1 MSTDRLMS
9 AVSGW
14 SHPHWDDAVYPFPP
28 RRGFH
33 RLEYLAR
40 FLDAVEIDAS
50 RDRPLRAELVRLWL
64 SKVEHNPRF
73 QFTVLL
79 GRRFTYD
86 RDLDKASVAAFKDGL
101 WPLYRAKRLGC
112 LVMEFPWSFRFTA
125 ENREFL
131 ITLRRAF
138 HEFPLV
144 AEMRHASW
152 LWEEAL
158 GTLIDYRVG
167 FVNVDL
173 PPHARSMPP
182 TAYLTSPVG
191 YVRMHGRNPLYW
203 REEFESSESGRREA
217 PYLYGAGEFE
227 EWKPR
232 WERISAFS
240 AATFV
245 VFTNHT
251 HGASLVNAL
260 ELKRISGGSSAP
272 APARLAALYPDR
284 LAGFC
289 PDAPVQT
296 GLFQNPLDAVA

>member
-1 MSTDRLMS
+1 MPTSRLMA

-14 SHPHWDDAVYPFPP
+14 THPHWDDTIYPLPP

-50 RDRPLRAELVRLWL
+50 RDRPLRPELVRLWL

-79 GRRFTYD
+79 GRRFTLG
-86 RDLDKASVAAFKDGL
+86 RDLDSASVAAFKEGL
-101 WPLYRAKRLGC
+101 WPLHRAKRLGC

-131 ITLRRAF
+131 IALRRAF

-144 AEMRHASW
+144 AEMRHESW
-152 LWEEAL
+152 LLEEAL

-173 PPHARSMPP
+173 PPYARSMPP

-203 REEFESSESGRREA
+203 REEFENPGSDRRRA
-217 PYLYGAGEFE
+217 GYLYGAREFE

-245 VFTNHT
+245 VFTNHVR
-251 HGASLVNAL
+251 GASLVNAL
-260 ELKRISGGSSAP
+260 ELKRASGGAP
-272 APARLAALYPDR
+272 AAAPARLAALYPDR
-284 LAGFC
+284 LAEFC
-289 PDAPVQT
+289 SDAPVQT
-296 GLFQNPLDAVA
+296 KLFQTPLDAVA